1 MRLPAVAVA
10 SVAFVACP
18 SSLAPAF
25 GDTAPPSRV
34 VVAADRLA
42 LKEPIAFD
50 AGKATLTP
58 PSRALLDEAARALAD
73 NAWIERL
80 EVGVHSD
87 ERGADEYNL
96 RISADRAAAIVA
108 YLVAH
113 GVAPARVQAHGYGET
128 RPLCREHNEACWAR
142 NRRVEL
148 LVVKGA
154 RK

>member
-1 MRLPAVAVA
+1 MRLLAVALL
-10 SVAFVACP
+10 
-18 SSLAPAF
+18 SSLPFMTARA
-25 GDTAPPSRV
+25 DTAAPSRV
-34 VVAADRLA
+34 SVQADRIDLR
-42 LKEPIAFD
+42 EPITFD
-50 AGKATLTP
+50 TGKATLKP
-58 PSRALLDEAARALAD
+58 QSHALLDEVARALAD

-96 RISADRAAAIVA
+96 RITGDRAAAVVA
-108 YLVAH
+108 YLTAH
-113 GVAPARVQAHGYGET
+113 GVAAERVQAHGYGET

-142 NRRVEL
+142 NRRTEL

>member
-1 MRLPAVAVA
+1 MRPLAVATVA
-10 SVAFVACP
+10 WL
-18 SSLAPAF
+18 SSLLLSPAARA
-25 GDTAPPSRV
+25 DTAAPGRV
-34 VVAADRLA
+34 VVQADRIELR
-42 LKEPIAFD
+42 EPILFD
-50 AGKATLTP
+50 AGKATIKP
-58 PSRALLDEAARALAD
+58 QSQPLLDETARALAG
-73 NAWIERL
+73 NAWIERV

-96 RISADRAAAIVA
+96 RISADRAAAVAA

-113 GVAPARVQAHGYGET
+113 GVAPARLESHGYGET
-128 RPLCREHNEACWAR
+128 KPLCREHNEACWAR